1 MADENVHGRSMVN
14 GDSKQN
20 GVITNGHCS
29 SDDNDRKSEAS
40 STTSSTRNLANELRD
55 RPPLPSQPPRPMEK
69 QLPPRMKVSRPSS
82 ASKKFIPENEITIPS
97 DGNIQEFSVDEM
109 VTFFKH
115 IGVEDRIVNH
125 LQRKELDGKRFSK
138 LRDSDLET
146 IGIKNPIIMHFRD
159 KSNKGKKQRES

>member
-1 MADENVHGRSMVN
+1 
-14 GDSKQN
+14 
-20 GVITNGHCS
+20 
-29 SDDNDRKSEAS
+29 
-40 STTSSTRNLANELRD
+40 
-55 RPPLPSQPPRPMEK
+55 ME
-69 QLPPRMKVSRPSS
+69 QVGNIVATYVFFIL

-97 DGNIQEFSVDEM
+97 DGNLQGFSVDEM

-115 IGVEDRIVNH
+115 IGVEDRITNH

-159 KSNKGKKQRES
+159 KSSKGKKQRLPFML